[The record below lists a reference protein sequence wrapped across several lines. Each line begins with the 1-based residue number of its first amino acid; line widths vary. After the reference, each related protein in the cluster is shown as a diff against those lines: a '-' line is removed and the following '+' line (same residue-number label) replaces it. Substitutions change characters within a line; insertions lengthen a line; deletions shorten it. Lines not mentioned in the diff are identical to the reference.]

1 MRSTGSLACSWITV
15 EAAKKITQEH
25 TLPSEIIH
33 KLMLFMIDELGLS
46 AIRIHQPA
54 DRSVNSTQITHERLM
69 TKDIPRRLNQVI
81 IFSPEFVRSMKQSEN
96 SCRIFDSE
104 SEPNPINGEVN
115 HGTLSLFMRQASG
128 DEFQG
133 LLELVF
139 PSENRYPSE
148 KDMDVLQALKELLFE
163 QVMLYEDKR
172 RADSSQASGEVLDYL
187 SGLHRYETF
196 LENLDRSIPKYV
208 DDSHQ
213 IVIICSDINH
223 FKLVNEN
230 FGYRKGDELLRAAGQ
245 LISETDHLI
254 DACRFYSDNFIFA
267 TVVEHSKDDAIRAKL
282 ESKNKKNASI
292 LNKIISDIQLRINS
306 GVYVIRDVKM
316 DAASAIS
323 YANSARKKA
332 KVFNGMHCVIFTEE
346 MIDEMRR
353 ADELNDELPNAIKNK
368 NLMVYYQPKI
378 SCESEKI
385 TGAEA
390 LIRWKRENGT
400 FVYPDQFISEFENN
414 GNIIRLD
421 YYVYDEVFQFIRKRL
436 DEGLPVVPIS
446 MNVSRR
452 HLENEDI
459 MFYIEHLID
468 KYDMP
473 TEYIEFEL
481 TESIY
486 IDNVET
492 ALHFISRCNQM
503 GIKISMDDF
512 GSGYSSLNMISSI
525 PIDVLK
531 IDGVFM
537 HRGKD
542 LNKNDK
548 IVLNNVIKM
557 AKELNMAVLCE
568 GVETREQVDFLKD
581 AGCDVIQ
588 GFYFGKPMPEPAFE
602 DFIRQYS

>member
-1 MRSTGSLACSWITV
+1 
-15 EAAKKITQEH
+15 
-25 TLPSEIIH
+25 
-33 KLMLFMIDELGLS
+33 
-46 AIRIHQPA
+46 
-54 DRSVNSTQITHERLM
+54 
-69 TKDIPRRLNQVI
+69 
-81 IFSPEFVRSMKQSEN
+81 
-96 SCRIFDSE
+96 
-104 SEPNPINGEVN
+104 
-115 HGTLSLFMRQASG
+115 
-128 DEFQG
+128 
-133 LLELVF
+133 
-139 PSENRYPSE
+139 
-148 KDMDVLQALKELLFE
+148 
-163 QVMLYEDKR
+163 
-172 RADSSQASGEVLDYL
+172 
-187 SGLHRYETF
+187 
-196 LENLDRSIPKYV
+196 
-208 DDSHQ
+208 
-213 IVIICSDINH
+213 
-223 FKLVNEN
+223 
-230 FGYRKGDELLRAAGQ
+230 
-245 LISETDHLI
+245 
-254 DACRFYSDNFIFA
+254 
-267 TVVEHSKDDAIRAKL
+267 
-282 ESKNKKNASI
+282 
-292 LNKIISDIQLRINS
+292 
-306 GVYVIRDVKM
+306 
-316 DAASAIS
+316 
-323 YANSARKKA
+323 
-332 KVFNGMHCVIFTEE
+332 
-346 MIDEMRR
+346 
-353 ADELNDELPNAIKNK
+353 
-368 NLMVYYQPKI
+368 
-378 SCESEKI
+378 
-385 TGAEA
+385 
-390 LIRWKRENGT
+390 
-400 FVYPDQFISEFENN
+400 
-414 GNIIRLD
+414 
-421 YYVYDEVFQFIRKRL
+421 
-436 DEGLPVVPIS
+436 

>member
-1 MRSTGSLACSWITV
+1 MDRSLACSWITV

-33 KLMLFMIDELGLS
+33 KLMVFMIDELGLS

-81 IFSPEFVRSMKQSEN
+81 IFSPEFTSYMRKNDSSY
-96 SCRIFDSE
+96 RIFDSE
-104 SEPNPINGEVN
+104 SEANPVNGEVN
-115 HGTLSLFMRQASG
+115 QGMLSLFMRQAKG

-133 LLELVF
+133 LLELTF
-139 PSENRYPSE
+139 PSEDRYPSE
-148 KDMDVLQALKELLFE
+148 KDMDVLKALKELLFE
-163 QVMLYEDKR
+163 QILIYENKR
-172 RADSSQASGEVLDYL
+172 RASSEESSHEVLDYL

-196 LENLDRSIPKYV
+196 LENIDRAIPKYV
-208 DDSHQ
+208 DDTHQ

-230 FGYRKGDELLRAAGQ
+230 LGYRKGDELLRAAGQ
-245 LISETDHLI
+245 IISETDNLI

-267 TVVEHSKDDAIRAKL
+267 TIVENAKDEAIRAKL
-282 ESKNKKNASI
+282 ESMNKQNAI
-292 LNKIISDIQLRINS
+292 TLQKIATDIQVRVNS
-306 GVYVIRDVKM
+306 GVYVVRDVKM

-332 KVFNGMHCVIFTEE
+332 KVFSGMHCVIFTEE
-346 MIDEMRR
+346 MIEEMRR

-378 SCESEKI
+378 SCEDEKI

-390 LIRWKRENGT
+390 LIRWKRADGS
-400 FVYPDQFISEFENN
+400 FVYPDQFIPEFENN

-421 YYVYDEVFQFIRKRL
+421 YYVYDEVFQFLRKRM
-436 DEGLPVVPIS
+436 DEDLPVVPVS

-459 MFYIEHLID
+459 LFYIEHLID
-468 KYDMP
+468 KYEMD
-473 TEYIEFEL
+473 TKYIEFEL
-481 TESIY
+481 TEGIY

-492 ALHFISRCNQM
+492 ALHFISRCNQL
-503 GIKISMDDF
+503 GIKVSMDDF

-537 HRGKD
+537 HRGRD
-542 LNKNDK
+542 LNQNDK
-548 IVLNNVIKM
+548 IVLNNVINM
-557 AKELNMAVLCE
+557 AKELKMAVLCE
-568 GVETREQVDFLKD
+568 GVETREIGRAHV
-581 AGCDVIQ
+581 
-588 GFYFGKPMPEPAFE
+588 
-602 DFIRQYS
+602 